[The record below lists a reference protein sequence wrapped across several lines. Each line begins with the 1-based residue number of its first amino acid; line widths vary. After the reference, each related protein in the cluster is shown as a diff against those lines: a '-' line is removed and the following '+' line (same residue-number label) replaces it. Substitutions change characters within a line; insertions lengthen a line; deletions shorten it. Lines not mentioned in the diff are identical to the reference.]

1 MKKDLDTLIFPI
13 IPINRKIKNVSNEKE
28 NSFSSTWITT
38 LGVTLTIPKFQRFRT
53 YRVISR
59 DKSTSDEISLPSP
72 LDIFETIERRM
83 VDKRPLAR
91 F

>member
-38 LGVTLTIPKFQRFRT
+38 LGVNDPKVSTFPYLPRHFQR
-53 YRVISR
+53 
-59 DKSTSDEISLPSP
+59 
-72 LDIFETIERRM
+72 
-83 VDKRPLAR
+83 
-91 F
+91 